1 MYKHTNIK
9 ILTYKSTCNRQFKIL
24 INRNKV
30 KRNLTKKKWEK
41 FLNEENETSNRQL
54 GNLINKN
61 KVRKSLTNQIKW
73 NKWTNKENETNK
85 KTKKKITLSKIKWE
99 NC

>member
-9 ILTYKSTCNRQFKIL
+9 ILTYQS
-24 INRNKV
+24 
-30 KRNLTKKKWEK
+30 
-41 FLNEENETSNRQL
+41 TSNRQL

-85 KTKKKITLSKIKWE
+85 KTKKNNYFK
-99 NC
+99 

>member
-9 ILTYKSTCNRQFKIL
+9 ILTYKSTCNRQFKNL

-41 FLNEENETSNRQL
+41 FLNEENET
-54 GNLINKN
+54 
-61 KVRKSLTNQIKW
+61 
-73 NKWTNKENETNK
+73 NK

-99 NC
+99 NCQEKYWEKKKTSMCKTHK